1 MFLTSPKVLETQSRC
16 SLLELSNRVLS
27 KCVSQLS
34 LGAAGTEQVQFF
46 GALLPCSSPL
56 PKCCRHRAGAVLW
69 CFLSVFLNSP
79 QVLQAQSKCSLLEQQ
94 LERER
99 QKAESLVTLMD
110 SERQQQAALQEQE
123 QAVGKQLR
131 QDLSQAKVSCW
142 LDSLLLLVVVGHA
155 SGLARLDQVT
165 APSQI

>member
-1 MFLTSPKVLETQSRC
+1 MF
-16 SLLELSNRVLS
+16 
-27 KCVSQLS
+27 
-34 LGAAGTEQVQFF
+34 
-46 GALLPCSSPL
+46 
-56 PKCCRHRAGAVLW
+56 
-69 CFLSVFLNSP
+69 FLSVFLTSP

-131 QDLSQAKVSCW
+131 QDLSQAKVGCW
-142 LDSLLLLVVVGHA
+142 PDPPA
-155 SGLARLDQVT
+155 SGCCHGLHLGLFA
-165 APSQI
+165 SGQI